1 MRHPC
6 SQHQAATQSPSCKIV
21 LTEQFRARILVRKNK
36 NDHGQIDTF
45 FLLNHSRQK
54 SRQPL
59 ARHKKRLHK
68 AGALLR

>member
-1 MRHPC
+1 M
-6 SQHQAATQSPSCKIV
+6 